1 MAADHALAK
10 QLGLKPG
17 IRCWFHNLPDGLRAR
32 LDSDA
37 LGVEEQ
43 ATATD
48 GMQCAILCVADDR
61 TLERELAAAAPL
73 LATNGFLWVV
83 HPGDGELQTQRI
95 GDLAAPLHLVLADSC
110 SLGDNWSGLKLIA
123 R

>member
-1 MAADHALAK
+1 MAADHALAT

-32 LDSDA
+32 IDSDA
-37 LGVEEQ
+37 LGLEEQ
-43 ATATD
+43 PTASD
-48 GMQCAILCVADDR
+48 GMHCAILCVGDER
-61 TLERELAAAAPL
+61 TLARELAAAAPL

-83 HPGDGELQTQRI
+83 HSDGAALETQTI
-95 GDLAAPLHLVLADSC
+95 DDLAHPLSLVIADTC
-110 SLGDNWSGLKLIA
+110 RLDENWSGLKLIA

>member
-1 MAADHALAK
+1 MAADHALAQ

-17 IRCWFHNLPDGLRAR
+17 IRCWFHNLPDGLRGR

-37 LGVEEQ
+37 LGLEEQ

-48 GMQCAILCVADDR
+48 GMQCAILCVAEDR

-83 HPGDGELQTQRI
+83 HRSDGALEIQRI
-95 GDLAAPLHLVLADSC
+95 GDLAAPLDLVIAQTC
-110 SLGDNWSGLKLIA
+110 SLEDNWSGLKLIA